1 MSERLAGRVAIV
13 TGAASGFGAGIARL
27 FGAHGATVVIAD
39 LNGDG
44 AKAVAAEIV
53 RDGGQARPDIV
64 DVTSRDDL
72 EGVVARTAE
81 EHGRIDVMVNN
92 AGIPMRPTPAEDVD
106 DDAYERLASIN
117 MYGVFAGC
125 RAVIPTMKRQGGGT
139 ILNMASTAAIR
150 PRPLLSV
157 YNATKA
163 FVLNLTKTLA
173 VELAPHGIRVNALN
187 PVMGDTPMLSTFSG
201 DRDPDEARKAF
212 EATVPLGRLSTPT
225 DVAWAALFLASDEAA
240 MVTGHALDVDGGR
253 DV

>member
-1 MSERLAGRVAIV
+1 MADFAGKVAIV

-27 FGAHGATVVIAD
+27 FAEHGAAVVLAD
-39 LNGDG
+39 VNGDG

-53 RDGGQARPDIV
+53 RDGGEARPEVV
-64 DVTSRDDL
+64 DVTSREDL
-72 EGVVARTAE
+72 DAVVRRTTD
-81 EHGRIDVMVNN
+81 EHGRLDVMVNN
-92 AGIPMRPTPAEDVD
+92 AGIPMRPTPLEDVD
-106 DDAYERLASIN
+106 DATYERLASIN

-125 RAVIPTMKRQGGGT
+125 RAAIPAMKQQGAGV

-150 PRPLLSV
+150 PRPGLSV

-173 VELAPHGIRVNALN
+173 LELAPHGIRVNALN

-201 DRDPDEARKAF
+201 DRDPEEARKAF

-253 DV
+253 DI

>member
-1 MSERLAGRVAIV
+1 MSQRLGGKVAIV

-27 FGAHGATVVIAD
+27 FAEHGAAVVLAD
-39 LNGDG
+39 VNGDG

-53 RDGGQARPDIV
+53 RDGGEARPEVV
-64 DVTSRDDL
+64 DVTSREDL
-72 EGVVARTAE
+72 DAVVRRTTD
-81 EHGRIDVMVNN
+81 EHGRLDVMVNN
-92 AGIPMRPTPAEDVD
+92 AGIPMRPTPLEDVD
-106 DDAYERLASIN
+106 DATYERLASIN

-125 RAVIPTMKRQGGGT
+125 RAAIPAMKQQGAGV

-150 PRPLLSV
+150 PRPGLSV

-173 VELAPHGIRVNALN
+173 LELAPHGIRVNALN

-201 DRDPDEARKAF
+201 DRDPEEARKAF

-253 DV
+253 DI

>member
-1 MSERLAGRVAIV
+1 VSQRLGGKVAIV

-27 FGAHGATVVIAD
+27 FAEHGAAVVLAD
-39 LNGDG
+39 VNGDG

-53 RDGGQARPDIV
+53 RDGGEARPEVV
-64 DVTSRDDL
+64 DVTSREDL
-72 EGVVARTAE
+72 DAVVRRTTD
-81 EHGRIDVMVNN
+81 EHGRLDVMVNN
-92 AGIPMRPTPAEDVD
+92 AGIPMRPTPLEDVD
-106 DDAYERLASIN
+106 DATYERLASIN

-125 RAVIPTMKRQGGGT
+125 RAAIPAMKQQGAGV

-150 PRPLLSV
+150 PRPGLSV

-173 VELAPHGIRVNALN
+173 LELAPHGIRVNALN

-201 DRDPDEARKAF
+201 DRDPEEARKAF

-253 DV
+253 DI